1 MTWAVINSENVVV
14 NVVIWNGG
22 DNLFDGFTTVQL
34 EENEPCSPG
43 WTYDPNS
50 TPRFVEPITPDPVPE

>member
-14 NVVIWNGG
+14 NIVIWGGG

-43 WTYDPNS
+43 WTYDPNG
-50 TPRFVEPITPDPVPE
+50 TPRFIEPPLEPES

>member
-14 NVVIWNGG
+14 NVVIWSGG

-34 EENEPCSPG
+34 EDNEPCSPG
-43 WTYDPNS
+43 WIYDPNA
-50 TPRFVEPITPDPVPE
+50 TPRFVEPNG